1 MAKDARRRAGAGRSD
16 RRSARG
22 RSGAAG
28 TWIVSV
34 ALGVCLAMLLGWE
47 IAGGALRLPV
57 KPVRELE
64 ESMLS
69 GSNGEYR
76 LDINLATAIELGY
89 LEGIGEKLALRIV
102 EWRDANGPFESAEQ
116 LMEVEGIG
124 EGKFEAIRDMITV
137 GE

>member
-1 MAKDARRRAGAGRSD
+1 MGKDARRRAGAGRSD
-16 RRSARG
+16 RRPARG

-34 ALGVCLAMLLGWE
+34 ALGVCLVTALGSE
-47 IAGGALRLPV
+47 IAGGSILLPV
-57 KPVRELE
+57 QPVRELE

-69 GSNGEYR
+69 GTEGDYR
-76 LDINLATAIELGY
+76 LDINLATATELGY
-89 LEGIGEKLALRIV
+89 LEGIGEKLAARIV
-102 EWRDANGPFESAEQ
+102 EWRDQNGPFESVEQ

-124 EGKFEAIRDMITV
+124 EGKLEAVYDMITV

>member
-1 MAKDARRRAGAGRSD
+1 MTKDARRRADAEGPESQNASGRK
-16 RRSARG
+16 
-22 RSGAAG
+22 GAAG
-28 TWIVSV
+28 TWMVPV
-34 ALGVCLAMLLGWE
+34 ALSVCLAMLLGWE

-76 LDINLATAIELGY
+76 LDINLATATELGH